1 MIDESLFD
9 GIGGGLI
16 LVGAAFAGMLFFA
29 WLTLFLFEKT
39 TKYFPK
45 LTVLFAAIYAP
56 PKIRLILASVVL
68 FSLTYCAVS
77 TCLTGFIMP
86 LDKSEELTTPHCTLA
101 ISWALGVLL
110 GFTLLIRE
118 EFGEEL
124 SVGGAAS

>member
-39 TKYFPK
+39 TKHFPK
-45 LTVLFAAIYAP
+45 LTVLFAALYAP
-56 PKIRLILASVVL
+56 PKIRLILASAVV
-68 FSLTYCAVS
+68 FSLTYWAVS
-77 TCLTGFIMP
+77 QCLTGFIMP
-86 LDKSEELTTPHCTLA
+86 LEESEELTTSHCTLA

-118 EFGEEL
+118 EFGEDL
-124 SVGGAAS
+124 VVGG